1 MMPLGLEL
9 APSAQALGFW
19 TAALFCVV
27 VLVALNF
34 GSRDW
39 RAVRTVNHFVCIVAL
54 WNMARALQMSAV
66 DAETAE
72 LFIKCRLLIEPM
84 MLAAGFEFFHVMIEG
99 RLRRWG
105 WLLAA
110 QVGAAT
116 TSLLVL
122 FTPWVVAGVQQA
134 PWGFEVDYGMLAPGY
149 LLGLLVLIGVVV
161 ADLFAAFK
169 RSPRGTAEHRRLQ
182 WIVFLLVSTLFVLAD
197 LWLPYAVLMQWP
209 ATPLGHTVSIVVVAG
224 VIWLAW
230 RHRII
235 ALNRRI
241 VAEPLMQHIDQGVML
256 IDEDEIIRSAN
267 PRALSLLGETSTRLL
282 GGRRLGDY
290 IGVKQPLAELAQA
303 QSEAAT
309 PSPELVVAVDE
320 RVPNKALLM
329 NVIALKTEKDTAYTC
344 LLKPAVSADSSLRAA
359 SKTTKFFD
367 ALTGMPGRAMFL
379 SQMHV
384 RLDRAEDAERH
395 PLTAVWVLAIQRMRV
410 VNEDLGFAVGDR
422 VLVEVARRLRKAV
435 GERGLLAR
443 IGGDEFAVAMRLAG
457 EADADVVSTQIQT
470 ALDKS
475 FDVGD
480 HALHVRV
487 ALGIAMGESEASASL
502 LALASANASA
512 KSQVVGGAG
521 VSTNIQGKGRTRMED
536 RLRRALAAGELR
548 PYYQPIVDT
557 RTGSIAGFEALVRWI
572 QPGSIK
578 PVLPGQFI
586 PLAEEIG
593 LIGEMDARMVE
604 QGALDLKA
612 IQQATGRSDLF
623 ISVNLDNSKLLER
636 DLVPWLSGLVKQH
649 DLPPGTLK
657 LEILE
662 SAALHESLSDKLEA
676 LVRAGVGLSIDDFG
690 TGESS
695 LSRLLDVP
703 AQILKIDRT
712 FVNAMNEASGGNLL
726 AGIVALADSLKL
738 QTLAEG
744 VELAEQVKPLAA
756 MGCSLIQGFLFSP
769 AMPVDQALA
778 ALNDPDWVDQR
789 LRPSGKV

>member
-1 MMPLGLEL
+1 MMHFGLEL
-9 APSAQALGFW
+9 APTIQGIGFW
-19 TAALFCVV
+19 TATIFCVV
-27 VLVALNF
+27 VLVALNL

-39 RAVRTVNHFVCIVAL
+39 RAVRTVNHFVCMVAL
-54 WNMARALQMSAV
+54 WNMARAVQLSAV

-72 LFIKCRLLIEPM
+72 FFIKCRLLIEPM

-99 RLRRWG
+99 RLRRWR

-110 QVGAAT
+110 QAGAALVA
-116 TSLLVL
+116 LLVL
-122 FTPWVVAGVQQA
+122 FTPWVMAGVQLT
-134 PWGFEVDYGMLAPGY
+134 PWGFEVDYGVLAPAY
-149 LLGLLVLIGVVV
+149 LLGLIVLVGVVV
-161 ADLFAAFK
+161 VDLRAAFM

-182 WIVFLLVSTLFVLAD
+182 WIVFLLTSTLFVLAD
-197 LWLPYAVLMQWP
+197 LWLPYAAAMQWP
-209 ATPLGHTVSIVVVAG
+209 VRPLGHAVSILVVAS
-224 VIWLAW
+224 VIWIAW

-241 VAEPLMQHIDQGVML
+241 VADPLMQHIDQGVIL
-256 IDEDEIIRSAN
+256 VDEDEVIRVTN
-267 PRALSLLGETSTRLL
+267 PRARDLLGETSARLL
-282 GGRRLGDY
+282 GGRRLSDY
-290 IGVKQPLAELAQA
+290 IGIKQSLAELART

-309 PSPELVVAVDE
+309 KSPELVVAVDE
-320 RVPNKALLM
+320 SVPHKALLM

-344 LLKPAVSADSSLRAA
+344 LMRPAVSADSSLRAA
-359 SKTTKFFD
+359 SKTTRFFD

-384 RLDRAEDAERH
+384 RLDRAEDSERH

-435 GERGLLAR
+435 VERGLLAR
-443 IGGDEFAVAMRLAG
+443 IGGDEFAVAMRLAS
-457 EADADVVSTQIQT
+457 EADADAVSNQIQT
-470 ALDKS
+470 ALDKP

-487 ALGIAMGESEASASL
+487 ALGTAVGEAETSASL

-512 KSQVVGGAG
+512 KSQVVQGAG
-521 VSTNIQGKGRTRMED
+521 VSAKIQGKGRTRMED
-536 RLRRALAAGELR
+536 RLRQALAAGELQ

-557 RTGSIAGFEALVRWI
+557 KTRSIAGFEALVRWV
-572 QPGSIK
+572 QPGSTK

-593 LIGEMDARMVE
+593 LIGEMDALMAE
-604 QGALDLKA
+604 QGARDLQSL
-612 IQQATGRSDLF
+612 QQATGRSDLF

-636 DLVPWLSGLVKQH
+636 DLVPWISGLVDQH
-649 DLPPGTLK
+649 GLPPGTLK

-662 SAALHESLSDKLEA
+662 SAALHESLNEKLDA

-695 LSRLLDVP
+695 LGRLLDVP

-726 AGIVALADSLKL
+726 AGIIALADSLKL

-744 VELAEQVKPLAA
+744 VESAEQVKPLAA
-756 MGCSLIQGFLFSP
+756 MGCTLVQGFLFSP

-778 ALNDPDWVDQR
+778 ALNNPDWVAQR
-789 LRPSGKV
+789 LGPSGKV